1 MSITNKQIKEIGEKT
16 ENLKNDIELNFD
28 EIKYRC
34 VMPPQLSNN
43 ASYRLSPP
51 KITRQSNIDLM
62 ELLDKRRKS
71 NLRNNTNTNTNNT
84 NTNNTNNNN
93 EALNETP

>member
-1 MSITNKQIKEIGEKT
+1 MSITNKQIKEIGEMT

-34 VMPPQLSNN
+34 VMPPRLSNN
-43 ASYRLSPP
+43 ASYILSPP
-51 KITRQSNIDLM
+51 KITRQSNIDLI

-71 NLRNNTNTNTNNT
+71 NQR
-84 NTNNTNNNN
+84 NNNN
-93 EALNETP
+93 NNNKALNEYH

>member
-16 ENLKNDIELNFD
+16 ENLKNDIALNFD
-28 EIKYRC
+28 EIKYTC
-34 VMPPQLSNN
+34 AMPPQLSYNN

-62 ELLDKRRKS
+62 ELLDKRSKTT
-71 NLRNNTNTNTNNT
+71 NIRNNKV
-84 NTNNTNNNN
+84 
-93 EALNETP
+93 LNPSEYP

>member
-1 MSITNKQIKEIGEKT
+1 MSITNKQIKEIGERT

-51 KITRQSNIDLM
+51 KIMRQSNIDLM

-71 NLRNNTNTNTNNT
+71 NQHNI
-84 NTNNTNNNN
+84 NNNVVN
-93 EALNETP
+93 NQSLYNITY